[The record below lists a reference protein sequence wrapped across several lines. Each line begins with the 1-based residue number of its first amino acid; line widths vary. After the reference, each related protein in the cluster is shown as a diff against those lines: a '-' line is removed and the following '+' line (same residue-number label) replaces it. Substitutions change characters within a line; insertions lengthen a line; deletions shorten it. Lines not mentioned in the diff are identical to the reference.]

1 MKNTKELN
9 IFITIVLILICS
21 YIICSLMTKK
31 ENFIGEAP
39 KELSELQTKSE
50 CEFTPDK
57 SNTIFN
63 TQQSCKDRCMHQ
75 SDRESWG
82 GDLCTSVSCEKICNK
97 CKNKPN
103 CRWLDTNQDEVPD
116 ISDIVL
122 KKNNIGNP
130 VIYWTEPH
138 CPKDSPILYYIIV
151 IESDKFTD
159 KVRVNT
165 FKPPEKKISNEY
177 EIFNLVPIDNKNTIY
192 DISLFSR
199 NNNGY
204 SDQSNKIRFISIKS
218 DEFTEQQST
227 TGDIIE
233 DKSKNVYTNRE
244 KQAIYRLIENKLS

>member
-21 YIICSLMTKK
+21 YIICSLIIKK

-39 KELSELQTKSE
+39 KDITEIQKDSTHCL
-50 CEFTPDK
+50 FTPAGRTK
-57 SNTIFN
+57 QACI
-63 TQQSCKDRCMHQ
+63 DRCMNPN
-75 SDRESWG
+75 DRQDWG
-82 GDLCTSVSCEKICNK
+82 GDLCTNKSCEQICDECLDK
-97 CKNKPN
+97 ST
-103 CRWLDTNQDEVPD
+103 CRWLDTNKDEVPD

-151 IESDKFTD
+151 IESDQFTD
-159 KVRVNT
+159 KVRLNT
-165 FKPPEKKISNEY
+165 FKPPEKEMSNEY

-192 DISLFSR
+192 NISLFSR
-199 NNNGY
+199 NKNGF
-204 SDQSNKIRFISIKS
+204 SRQSNKIRFISVQPDDFS
-218 DEFTEQQST
+218 EQQFT
-227 TGDIIE
+227 KRDVVE
-233 DKSKNVYTNRE
+233 DKSKNIYTNRE